1 MNMQLPA
8 RSYYYLEEVA
18 AAWNV
23 QIRDLLDFAVGGAL
37 RCSTLV
43 NNTRVQKLDESGA
56 AREEWVSGLQ
66 GIVAQDLIEVIRT
79 GVVWVRR
86 FSGGKEAVLEFA
98 SDQVALEVAMEHI
111 MVTREDRARFEA
123 AARGDAPQETVG
135 TATFQHSANYYEVT
149 LSGRKYIFG
158 PAQAGVVRKLHEAFL
173 AGEPWC
179 HRGELTK
186 QTGGQRLVD
195 LFKRKKDP
203 SWRDLIV
210 SDGRGKW
217 RLNLDPA
224 HQLSSNRAFRQV
236 IRMFRK
242 MNGLNKSSVPPRPT
256 PDHL

>member
-1 MNMQLPA
+1 MNMQLPS
-8 RSYYYLEEVA
+8 RRYYYLDEVA

-43 NNTRVQKLDESGA
+43 NNIRVQRLKESGA
-56 AREEWVSGLQ
+56 ADEECISGLQ

-79 GVVWVRR
+79 GVTSVRQLR
-86 FSGGKEAVLEFA
+86 DQHDRVLAFT
-98 SDQVALEVAMEHI
+98 SDQVDLDVALEHI

-123 AARGDAPQETVG
+123 VAGGEAAQQTLAP
-135 TATFQHSANYYEVT
+135 ATFKHRADYYEVT
-149 LSGRKYIFG
+149 LSGKTYTFG

-179 HRGELTK
+179 PKGYLTE

-210 SDGRGKW
+210 SDGRGRW
-217 RLNLDPA
+217 RLNLDPSEPLA
-224 HQLSSNRAFRQV
+224 SNRAYRRV
-236 IRMFRK
+236 VRMFRK
-242 MNGLNKSSVPPRPT
+242 MHGSTTISIP
-256 PDHL
+256 

>member
-56 AREEWVSGLQ
+56 AQEEWVSGLQ

-86 FSGGKEAVLEFA
+86 FSGGEEAVLEFA

-111 MVTREDRARFEA
+111 MVTREDRAQFEA
-123 AARGDAPQETVG
+123 IAKGEPTEKKLSP
-135 TATFQHSANYYEVT
+135 ATFQHSADYYEVT
-149 LSGRKYIFG
+149 LAGQTYTFG
-158 PAQAGVVRKLHEAFL
+158 PSQAGVVRKLHRAFL
-173 AGEPWC
+173 AGAPWC
-179 HRGELTK
+179 RGTELLAGTDSA
-186 QTGGQRLVD
+186 RMVD
-195 LFKRKKDP
+195 LFKRKRDP

-210 SDGRGKW
+210 SDSRGKW
-217 RLNLDPA
+217 RLNLDPSENLA
-224 HQLSSNRAFRQV
+224 SNRAYRRV
-236 IRMFRK
+236 VRMFRQ
-242 MNGLNKSSVPPRPT
+242 MHVPEASSVPPRPT

>member
-86 FSGGKEAVLEFA
+86 FSGEEDAVLEFA
-98 SDQVALEVAMEHI
+98 SDQIHLEIAMEHI
-111 MVTREDRARFEA
+111 MVTRADRARFEA
-123 AARGDAPQETVG
+123 AARGEAEQQTLAP
-135 TATFQHSANYYEVT
+135 AKFKHSADYYEVT
-149 LSGRKYIFG
+149 LAGQAYTFG
-158 PAQAGVVRKLHEAFL
+158 PSQAGVVRKLHQALL

-179 HRGELTK
+179 RGTDLLAGTESE
-186 QTGGQRLVD
+186 RMVD
-195 LFKRKKDP
+195 LFKRKRDP
-203 SWRDLIV
+203 SWRHLIV
-210 SDGRGKW
+210 SNGRGKW
-217 RLNLDPA
+217 RLNIDPA
-224 HQLSSNRAFRQV
+224 EQLASNRAYRRV
-236 IRMFRK
+236 VRMFREMHK
-242 MNGLNKSSVPPRPT
+242 GVQRPT
-256 PDHL
+256 PSHP

>member
-1 MNMQLPA
+1 MNIQLPS

-43 NNTRVQKLDESGA
+43 NNTRVQKLEETGA

-66 GIVAQDLIEVIRT
+66 GIVTQDLIEVIRT

-86 FSGGKEAVLEFA
+86 FSGGTDAVLEFA

-123 AARGDAPQETVG
+123 AARGDAEQQPLAP
-135 TATFQHSANYYEVT
+135 ATFKHSADYYEVT
-149 LSGRKYIFG
+149 LAGQTYTFG
-158 PAQAGVVRKLHEAFL
+158 PSQAGVVRKLHQAFL
-173 AGEPWC
+173 SGEPWS
-179 HRGELTK
+179 RGTDLLAGTDS
-186 QTGGQRLVD
+186 GRMVD

-203 SWRDLIV
+203 SWRALIM

-217 RLNLDPA
+217 RLNIDPA
-224 HQLSSNRAFRQV
+224 ERLTSNRAYRRV
-236 IRMFRK
+236 VRMFRK
-242 MNGLNKSSVPPRPT
+242 MHVSRASSVPPRPT